1 MERVMLICDRGGE
14 PAVTTVKITVDGRNV
29 ALDLCARHLRELL
42 EGSHAPKR
50 GRRPGRAAANAKTVR
65 RRRKPS
71 AKSSGGRRKTTAR
84 RKTTTRQRAGA
95 KKKT

>member
-1 MERVMLICDRGGE
+1 MLVCDRGGE

-50 GRRPGRAAANAKTVR
+50 GRRPGSIAAKATTVR
-65 RRRKPS
+65 QRRKPT
-71 AKSSGGRRKTTAR
+71 AKNTAARQKTTR
-84 RKTTTRQRAGA
+84 RGKTATRRRTAS
-95 KKKT
+95 KKAT